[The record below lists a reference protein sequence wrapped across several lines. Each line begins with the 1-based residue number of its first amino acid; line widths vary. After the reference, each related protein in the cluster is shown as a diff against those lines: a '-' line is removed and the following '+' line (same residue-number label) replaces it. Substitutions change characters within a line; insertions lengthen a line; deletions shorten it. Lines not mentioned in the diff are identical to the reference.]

1 LNPGWTAFP
10 HCGQAPRSGL
20 SQDKVK
26 KDAEKVGNQNRHNRP
41 KDGAHPATFRVA
53 VDVADKQQT
62 AAPANAGQQPE

>member
-1 LNPGWTAFP
+1 LDCVSTLRAGVA
-10 HCGQAPRSGL
+10 QRL